1 MISDYFLLSFSNL
14 RKRGLRSWLTILGI
28 FIGIAAVVSLISL
41 GAGLKAAVLG
51 QFGSLSVDVLDVQ
64 NKQVGFAPPGSAV
77 IEKLNSHDLEI
88 IEKVNGVK
96 NVISRLIRVGKL
108 EYNGIAG
115 FGYGV
120 DIPEEKEDMNFVYNS
135 FNVEIEAGRLLKPGD
150 SGKILMGNDFFET
163 EDFGK
168 PLAVGKKIKINE
180 KDFEI
185 AGFLKKSS
193 SFQLNG
199 VVLIMR
205 NDLESLLNI
214 KDEYDIFA
222 VQVVDKN
229 KIEDVATAI
238 SDALRRD
245 RREKVGEETF
255 TVETPLQSL
264 SAVNNILNIINL
276 IVIGIAAISLFVG
289 GTGIANTMY
298 TSVLERTKEIGT
310 MKAIGAKNSDILWVF
325 LIEAGLL
332 GLVGGI
338 IGALIGLGSAILVS
352 NIANQALGN
361 NLFQISISYPLLL
374 GAVAFSFF
382 IGIISGV
389 LPALQ
394 ASKLNV
400 VDALRG

>member
-1 MISDYFLLSFSNL
+1 MFFDYFSLAFNNL

-51 QFGSLSVDVLDVQ
+51 QFGSLSVDVLNVQ
-64 NKQVGFAPPGSAV
+64 NKQVGFAPPGSTT
-77 IEKLNSHDLEI
+77 IEKLNDHDLKI
-88 IEKVNGVK
+88 IEGVNGVK
-96 NVISRLIRVGKL
+96 NVIPRLIRVVKL
-108 EYNGIAG
+108 EYNGVVG
-115 FGYGV
+115 FTYAT
-120 DIPEEKEDMNFVYNS
+120 DIPEEKEDINFIYNS
-135 FNVEIEAGRLLKPGD
+135 FNFQAETGRLLKAGD
-150 SGKILMGNDFFET
+150 SGKVLLGNDFLT
-163 EDFGK
+163 TDDFGK
-168 PLAVGKKIKINE
+168 PLVVGKKIKING

-185 AGFLKKSS
+185 VGFLKKSS
-193 SFQLNG
+193 SFQLNSI
-199 VVLIMR
+199 VFVMH
-205 NDLESLLNI
+205 NDLESLSDT
-214 KDEYDIFA
+214 KGEYDLFA
-222 VQVVDKN
+222 VQVEDKN
-229 KIEDVATAI
+229 KIADVAAAI
-238 SDALRRD
+238 SDALRKD
-245 RREKVGEETF
+245 RNEKIGEETF
-255 TVETPLQSL
+255 TVQTPLQSL
-264 SAVNNILNIINL
+264 SAVNTILNIINL

-338 IGALIGLGSAILVS
+338 VGALMGLSSSILIS
-352 NIANQALGN
+352 NIANQVLGSD
-361 NLFQISISYPLLL
+361 LFKISISYSLLL
-374 GAVAFSFF
+374 GAVAFSFL

-400 VDALRG
+400 VDALRS